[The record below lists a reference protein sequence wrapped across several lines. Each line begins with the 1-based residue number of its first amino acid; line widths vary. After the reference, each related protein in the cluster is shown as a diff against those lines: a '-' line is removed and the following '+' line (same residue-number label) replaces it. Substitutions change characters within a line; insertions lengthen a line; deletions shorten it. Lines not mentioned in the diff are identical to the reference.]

1 VTLRKTITEHKVA
14 AGAVCLIAAAALY
27 LLGWA
32 MQGCVLGGKPEPD
45 YALTLEYK
53 VWREIIPLCLSGL
66 SLILCLCAVALWI
79 WASWSAGRYPPRA
92 P

>member
-1 VTLRKTITEHKVA
+1 MDHKVA
-14 AGAVCLIAAAALY
+14 AGALCLLTALA
-27 LLGWA
+27 LFVLGWA

-53 VWREIIPLCLSGL
+53 VWREIIPLCLSAL
-66 SLILCLCAVALWI
+66 SLALCVLAVALLG
-79 WASWSAGRYPPRA
+79 WAIGSAPRNPPRA